1 LTHFVHQP
9 DNASIIASKSGL
21 PRIVN
26 VSGIGHEISS
36 IRFDDSWFEEGKLYS
51 K

>member
-1 LTHFVHQP
+1 MP
-9 DNASIIASKSGL
+9 RIIASKSGP

-26 VSGIGHEISS
+26 VSSMGHEISS
-36 IRFDDSWFEEGKLYS
+36 IRFEDPWFEEGKLYS